1 MRRNQAL
8 SLTMILVFAGG
19 ALLWTLL
26 AGKRPLLGLDLRGGA
41 SVVLHPTTPTN
52 SDTLNQAIS
61 IIRTRVD
68 ALGVAEPDISRQ
80 GNDILVQL
88 PGIKDT
94 ERALSIVGQTAQL
107 TLRPVLNTRPQ
118 VTDTKLTDQLTAAC
132 DPKNHPNVDL
142 PPNDA
147 NATVI
152 LPVCDAKTNAVARID
167 QLGSV
172 VAQGNVISSASAVF
186 DTSKNAWAVNFTLTG
201 SGSKQFDDIAGKC
214 YGGDA
219 TCPTKQLAIVLDR
232 VIKSDPTIQQP
243 TFQGNGQI
251 TGNFTQREAKDLALV
266 LKYGSLPV
274 ELKPLTQQT
283 VSATLGKGSLKAGII
298 AGAIGLAAVLLY
310 ILLYYRALGAV
321 VVLGLCVSGALMYS
335 ILTLLSTQRGLA
347 LSLAGV
353 TGVIVAVGVT
363 VDSYIVY
370 FERLKDEIRAGRT
383 IRSSTDRGFAKA
395 WRTTLA
401 ADATSF
407 IGAVILYWLTVGA
420 VRGFAFTL
428 GLATLLD
435 VVVCYLF
442 TRPMVGYLA
451 RSRFFTEAR
460 FFGVA
465 RGLAAG
471 GTV

>member
-8 SLTMILVFAGG
+8 SLLGIVVVAAG
-19 ALLWTLL
+19 ALILTL
-26 AGKRPLLGLDLRGGA
+26 ATGKRPLLGLDLRGGA
-41 SVVLHPTTPTN
+41 SVVLHPTTPTD
-52 SDTLNQAIS
+52 SDKLNQAIS

-107 TLRPVLNTRPQ
+107 TLRPVLNANPQ
-118 VTDTKLTDQLTAAC
+118 ITDTKLVDLLAAAC
-132 DPKNHPNVDL
+132 DPKGHPNVDL

-147 NATVI
+147 TGTVV
-152 LPVCDAKTNAVARID
+152 LPVCDAKTNAVARAD
-167 QLGSV
+167 QLGQV

-186 DTSKNAWAVNFTLTG
+186 DTSKSAWAVNFTLTG
-201 SGSKQFDDIAGKC
+201 TGSKQFDDIAAKC
-214 YGGDA
+214 FAGDA

-232 VIKSDPTIQQP
+232 VIKSDPTIQQAS
-243 TFQGNGQI
+243 FNGNGQI
-251 TGNFTQREAKDLALV
+251 TGNFTQRESKDLALV

-283 VSATLGKGSLKAGII
+283 VSATLGKGSLKAGIV
-298 AGAIGLAAVLLY
+298 AGAIGLGAVLLY
-310 ILLYYRALGAV
+310 MLLYYRALGAV
-321 VVLGLCVSGALMYS
+321 VVIGLCVSGALMWS

-347 LSLAGV
+347 LSLAGA
-353 TGVIVAVGVT
+353 TGVIVAIGVT

-383 IRSSTDRGFAKA
+383 VRSSTDRGFAKA

-435 VVVCYLF
+435 VAVCYLF
-442 TRPMVGYLA
+442 TRPMVGFLA

-471 GTV
+471 GTA